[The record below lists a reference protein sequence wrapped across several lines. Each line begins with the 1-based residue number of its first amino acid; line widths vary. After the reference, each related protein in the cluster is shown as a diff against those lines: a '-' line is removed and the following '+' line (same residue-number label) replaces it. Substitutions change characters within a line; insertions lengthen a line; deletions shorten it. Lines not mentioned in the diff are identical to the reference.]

1 MIYCA
6 RDQKGTD
13 VSSPQKYI
21 EAAGFVLLFFFLR
34 KKEAMF
40 SALVILQN
48 TYYCALMRRYP
59 SNLSQSDVWSSHY
72 QGSLSEGRALTP
84 ELLRSPAGDTAAIII
99 MVWRGQARGTAIC
112 RAPGNAPAAG
122 DHRSSPGCLSR
133 SCILQTL
140 PNIKAYGALMNLVGE
155 IVCCFEARWDLWA
168 LDL

>member
-1 MIYCA
+1 M
-6 RDQKGTD
+6 
-13 VSSPQKYI
+13 SPLHKHILRQQALY
-21 EAAGFVLLFFFLR
+21 FFFLR

-48 TYYCALMRRYP
+48 TYYCALMRRSP

-84 ELLRSPAGDTAAIII
+84 ELFRSPAGDTAAIII
-99 MVWRGQARGTAIC
+99 MVWRGQAPGTAIC

-122 DHRSSPGCLSR
+122 DHRSSLGCLSQSR
-133 SCILQTL
+133 ILQTL
-140 PNIKAYGALMNLVGE
+140 PNIEAYGAPVLTNLAGE
-155 IVCCFEARWDLWA
+155 IVCCFEARWALWA

>member
-1 MIYCA
+1 M
-6 RDQKGTD
+6 
-13 VSSPQKYI
+13 SPLHKNILRQQALY
-21 EAAGFVLLFFFLR
+21 FFFFFFLR

-48 TYYCALMRRYP
+48 TYYCALMRRSP

-99 MVWRGQARGTAIC
+99 MVWRGQAPGTAIC
-112 RAPGNAPAAG
+112 RAPGSAPAAG
-122 DHRSSPGCLSR
+122 DHRSSLGCLSQSR
-133 SCILQTL
+133 SLQTL
-140 PNIKAYGALMNLVGE
+140 PNIEAYGAPVLTNLAGE